1 MSTACYLRSRV
12 WAEVLYVNTSP
23 THIGHLHT
31 LPPSVR
37 ASGYLKTAAS
47 RFSITITDAQFFLL
61 RLYIRSVNVLFEKK
75 GKIEEGEEEDVYYLS
90 SSLFDISS
98 NQRRPAVRDRTMK
111 TIVSAG

>member
-1 MSTACYLRSRV
+1 M
-12 WAEVLYVNTSP
+12 
-23 THIGHLHT
+23 
-31 LPPSVR
+31 
-37 ASGYLKTAAS
+37 

-75 GKIEEGEEEDVYYLS
+75 GKIEEEEEDVYYLS
-90 SSLFDISS
+90 SSSFDISS